1 MAVPAQATALGDGA
15 TAAPWVTL
23 DSDGKRRRLLDAA
36 ELVFARDGL
45 DATVPSIAATAGAGV
60 GSVYRAFAS
69 KEEIICALAVERLH
83 WVCERAGEAL
93 RARDAWAGFERLLR
107 VIAERQ
113 LADGVLGEAFAAAFR
128 RPDLAESLAAA
139 TAAVDD
145 VLVRVRASGALRTDV
160 TTDELRA
167 IFAGLRGAEATEP
180 GGGAKLLDLVI
191 AGLRR

>member
-1 MAVPAQATALGDGA
+1 MVVPAQASTLAGV
-15 TAAPWVTL
+15 APWAAL
-23 DSDGKRRRLLDAA
+23 DSDRKRRRLLDAA

-45 DATVPSIAATAGAGV
+45 DATVPSIAAAAGAGV

-83 WVCERAGEAL
+83 WVRERAGDALEAP
-93 RARDAWAGFERLLR
+93 DAWAGFERLLR

-128 RPDLAESLAAA
+128 RPDLAEPLAAA
-139 TAAVDD
+139 TAAVDA
-145 VLVRVRASGALRTDV
+145 VLDRLHADGSLRTEI
-160 TTDELRA
+160 TTDELRGV
-167 IFAGLRGAEATEP
+167 FAGLRGAEATEP
-180 GGGAKLLDLVI
+180 GSGAKLLDLVL